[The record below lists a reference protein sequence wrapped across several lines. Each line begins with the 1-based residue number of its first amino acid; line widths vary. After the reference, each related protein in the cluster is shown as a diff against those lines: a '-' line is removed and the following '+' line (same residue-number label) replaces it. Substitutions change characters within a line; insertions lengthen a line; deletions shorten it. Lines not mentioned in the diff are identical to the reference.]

1 MSLALR
7 IKKVQKF
14 FEKKEKMLETIC
26 FVENNV
32 YLCR

>member
-14 FEKKEKMLETIC
+14 FEKKEKMLETIH
-26 FVENNV
+26 FS
-32 YLCR
+32 RSSKKQF